1 MGPFHWPAFDH
12 RLCRLCRLCRLSDHA
27 TGRVHVGCDI
37 SIRCDTMDLGRRPLS
52 DIAFIK
58 MHGAGNDYVF
68 IDGFATEV
76 PQFPAQLARA
86 VSDRHFGIGSDGLI
100 VMSPIDHADVEM
112 RMWNADGSEGAMCG
126 NGARCVALWMYLQ
139 NRVSETCQIQAAA
152 RVVTAT
158 TVELDRSRN
167 SGIFSIDMGQPA
179 LISKSERL
187 PDVKLPSTDSEV
199 EFTPVSLG
207 NPHAVVF
214 VDQLTDRVVRHV
226 GSMIEQHSRFPDRT
240 NVEWVQLVSTTE
252 INARVWE
259 RGSGETLACGTGA
272 CAAVVAAIL
281 RGDCSTD
288 EEITVNLPGGR
299 LQVRVDEDGHIWLT
313 GPAQISF
320 SGLLNT
326 AD

>member
-1 MGPFHWPAFDH
+1 M
-12 RLCRLCRLCRLSDHA
+12 
-27 TGRVHVGCDI
+27 
-37 SIRCDTMDLGRRPLS
+37 S

-68 IDGFATEV
+68 IDGFTTPV
-76 PQFPAQLARA
+76 PQSPEQVARS

-112 RMWNADGSEGAMCG
+112 RMWNADGSEGTMCG
-126 NGARCVALWMYLQ
+126 NGARCVALWMHLK
-139 NRVSETCQIQAAA
+139 NRVSERCQIKTAS

-158 TVELDRSRN
+158 AIQLDRSRDC
-167 SGIFSIDMGQPA
+167 GLFSVDMGHATMTCSP
-179 LISKSERL
+179 ERL
-187 PDVKLPSTDSEV
+187 SDVKLPGTDSDV

-214 VDQLTDRVVRHV
+214 ADELTDRLVQHV
-226 GSMIEQHSRFPDRT
+226 GSRIETHSRFPDRT

-252 INARVWE
+252 VNARVWE

-272 CAAVVAAIL
+272 CAAVVAAIQ
-281 RGDCSTD
+281 RGYCAAD

-299 LQVRVDEDGHIWLT
+299 LQVRIDEIGHIWLT
-313 GPAQISF
+313 GPAQVSF
-320 SGLLNT
+320 SGRLPIDN
-326 AD
+326 